1 MVNAIRFD
9 AEEVYLDGS
18 FQPQGSGD
26 HRKSPNRMSVRRD
39 KK

>member
-1 MVNAIRFD
+1 MVNAILFD

-18 FQPQGSGD
+18 FQPQRSGN
-26 HRKSPNRMSVRRD
+26 HRKSANRMIIGRD